1 MLKTYEAIYQ
11 KGQVQW
17 LSDQPEFESA
27 RILVTVVEELASEA
41 SSREL
46 TKAQRAARAL
56 AELGGTEPDLEDI
69 PRRQWDE
76 VRDNAS

>member
-11 KGQVQW
+11 KGQLQW
-17 LSDQPEFESA
+17 LSDQPEVESA
-27 RILVTVVEELASEA
+27 RILVTVVEELEFQ
-41 SSREL
+41 SSGL

-69 PRRQWDE
+69 PR
-76 VRDNAS
+76 